1 MTFQILIIL
10 DEDMFLGY
18 KDGSNQPKPV
28 NFGNPQLKYNYS
40 IFDFKTNQASG
51 WCSVT
56 RALNCNLQYGYSLDK
71 FDSLKDGE
79 ITSQVK
85 RYNKKVK
92 L

>member
-18 KDGSNQPKPV
+18 KDGGSV
-28 NFGNPQLKYNYS
+28 SHNPYSSIQMKYNYS
-40 IFDFKTNQASG
+40 VFDFKTNQASG

-56 RALNCNLQYGYSLDK
+56 RALNCNLKYGYSIDK
-71 FDSLKDGE
+71 FNSLKDGE
-79 ITSQVK
+79 ITLQVNK
-85 RYNKKVK
+85 YNKKVK